1 MKKMRKLFLKLSML
15 LFVFTMSVNAAWADE
30 PQKIYLASLKAQVAP
45 ASAGSGQVQLT
56 WLDIKGKKMTSPLA
70 QQIQPTNPVGPDETA
85 QVLGGTLCAM
95 DGVEV
100 DLVEIGS
107 SGSQVYM
114 TSFLYFQADAV
125 PANGSYFSHW
135 TFSDPRITQ
144 LDTIGTRS
152 GGYYFKVLPD
162 SANNALY
169 PSAAVMTVA
178 QQVMAAPNN
187 IYAVFNKYLLSNP
200 QAGNGSLSAT
210 YPNSTQFNVTV
221 DVEGDL
227 NSFDLQDVAL
237 PTFSENSHSQW
248 NYVMQGVTTT
258 LISERKMKVTV
269 PVTFTTWEG
278 ITADTYKTTITI
290 KMAGEN
296 PSTLNIPLTVE
307 VRPVSAND
315 ASVTINNGD
324 PTAYATLADAVTAA
338 NAASGDVVL
347 TLLRDVQVKSTIT
360 LTNTMT
366 LDLNGYELYTD
377 TVTYTEFNQGKGMV
391 GKPVLKVNAS
401 GKTITLVFNKVGGAI
416 HTKPAINMGGFGTY
430 MADGIGVEVENGTL
444 VLNGGTI
451 IAENGVNQ
459 YDLSGQQILAIAV
472 KVDANGTLIQNG
484 ATIEAISAGPKAFG
498 IYNEGTVTV
507 NDGSVS
513 ATADFNTAMAVM
525 ANNGSTTTINGGSLY
540 SLAKEVEGTEE
551 RKDGLT
557 STAIATWTNSYAVS
571 AQPGSTVT
579 VNGGTLF
586 AEAIN
591 ADRAYTVAC
600 LAGFGGSLTI
610 NKKAVVHAKSPN
622 TMYSFPI
629 AIMGGP
635 VTINGGKYIGECK
648 SWRTGNDTIC
658 PPAFGVD
665 FTYVTFKSGYS
676 QTEMFFHEDDGFPTS
691 YDHPTYTNYNIAY
704 GLKEYSEGFR
714 YIAVSEENTTPRE
727 AGVAVAR
734 IGSTGYTTLEDA
746 IAYANNNTD
755 KELVIFMTNDY
766 TLPAGNYTIPAKT
779 TLVVPM
785 SDTQE
790 REANKTCPRIVFN
803 DMQTDHPYV
812 KPFEFRRLTFANG
825 VNMDVYGA
833 IELTCTQ
840 FSSNESYTSQPYG
853 AYGRLV
859 MEEGSHMTLQG
870 GSELRAWGFMTGTGE
885 TDARRNATVREMF
898 QMGDWKG
905 AFTSVEITGMAP
917 GVVADHSDK
926 KIFPVTQYFIQNVE
940 SPVKYHPGAVLTT
953 TATVSEGLIG
963 TLAVAM
969 SANDIK
975 IVGVSGRD
983 ASIFLMNDEA
993 DSENTWVRKWYD
1005 AEHDV
1010 QVYDVNSAADIG
1022 SMLLDMGE
1030 LNVPLGNFGTIPVRL
1045 NSAKFDLPITS
1056 NMKIHLLTGSMNF
1069 EQNTSLLPGAEVE
1082 VDKGATVSVFI
1093 SAEDTAKLERWHA
1106 AIEAGEEPNPADT
1119 VLYTGALYVYDQANW
1134 DKYAYCKIV
1143 EKDEY
1148 DNWNTTT
1155 GKAYTKVVR
1164 YTPGDDEVGGRPF
1177 TREEQVCPPSASIN
1191 VHGTFDTRAGYV
1203 YTSAAGANIFSQNAD
1218 AGTFKF
1224 NQDASV
1230 AGSRTVYQVEGVGT
1244 FVPRTFTS
1252 AKLKNKV
1259 GYAETSTAKVGDAYC
1274 YKDDKWTILKIDDDN
1289 NCFMVDNY
1297 GTFYAKPKDYI
1308 SVVATKD
1315 GAGNVTGNADHTFC
1329 DAEGQNRLFILIE
1342 NFCQWWEVEKVGSLY
1357 HCIHP
1362 SNDTYYYWD
1371 ESAKEWKVKTFT
1383 IKWRNWNGDP
1393 VLTNIDDE
1401 NTTDS
1406 YIVAY
1411 NTKVEF
1417 LGTNPTHVASADS
1430 TFDFIGWKRA
1440 GDATIYNNFNLP
1452 RATEDVTYMAIYEAK
1467 LRKYTITFENE
1478 GESLIETQF
1487 LPLGATPQCEN
1498 TPTKI
1503 GHILQWKP
1511 AIAPVTGDMTYTATW
1526 LEEPPTTCTVIWR
1539 NYNGA
1544 VLETDEEFAL
1554 GTQPEYN
1561 GATPTKVDANS
1572 NYTYS
1577 FVGWKRADDNTLY
1590 TASTLPNTTEDVTY
1604 VAQFEQAIKTY
1615 RVRFYKATV
1624 DGGAQLGADQNL
1636 AYGATPVVPEYSK
1649 APTDAMTYTLVWT
1662 PLVGTVT
1669 GDQDYHASFTEQT
1682 RQYTV
1687 TWKNDDGST
1696 ITTDYVNYNGTPVYS
1711 FATPTKPAANNKIYT
1726 FSGWDPAIATV
1737 KGNQVYTAQFEERD
1751 AALVVETAEVLS
1763 SSVDVQTITIEP
1775 NGVLTANPGVV
1786 ISTDVLVLEADGDL
1800 SGQLVASKVSAQ
1812 EAYFD
1817 WTPNGEAGTAS
1828 RTWYAIAVPWE
1839 VDAEN
1844 GIFLKETGRHL
1855 VIGQDFDLIYYD
1867 GATRALQGNKPA
1879 CWKYVQH
1886 DANKT
1891 MHPGQLYMMYFD
1903 PGFVTIRFA
1912 KKSGSAVIYN
1922 SPVNVSTYSASDD
1935 KDANWNG
1942 IANPR
1947 TYYAS
1952 LSAGT
1957 ATFAQVLN
1965 NGNLD
1970 DYFANPGAPV
1980 YQTINLASSKFTVG
1994 KPLFVQ
2000 ATQATPVVVTKQ
2012 TTAGIVN
2019 AAPRRRAAAAELPK
2033 GIAAVYRLAIAGEGQ
2048 PEADNLFVQV
2058 AEDEKADRYT
2068 IGQDLVKGG
2077 VASGRAQVWVNRYDA
2092 KLSVNTQALSED
2104 EATYPLTIQVPA
2116 NGDYV
2121 LSVGANE
2128 NEDYALYLT
2137 RDGEAIWNLSD
2148 GEYTGSF
2155 EKGTTSE
2162 YGLRVSAR
2170 APQITTGIDEA
2181 VVDAKG
2187 ETRKVLINNTV
2198 YIIRGENVYS
2208 VDGQLV
2214 K

>member
-1 MKKMRKLFLKLSML
+1 MRIMRKLFLKLSML
-15 LFVFTMSVNAAWADE
+15 LFVFTMSVNAAGADE
-30 PQKIYLASLKAQVAP
+30 PQKIYLASLKAQMAP
-45 ASAGSGQVQLT
+45 ESAGSGQVQLT

-70 QQIQPTNPVGPDETA
+70 QQIQATNPVGPDETA

-100 DLVEIGS
+100 DLLEMGD
-107 SGSQVYM
+107 SGSQIYM

-144 LDTIGTRS
+144 LDTIGTSR

-178 QQVMAAPNN
+178 GQVMAAPNN

-200 QAGNGSLSAT
+200 QAANGAVNAT
-210 YPNSTQFNVTV
+210 YPNSTTFNVSV

-227 NSFDLQDVAL
+227 STFDMYDIAM

-248 NYVMQGVTTT
+248 SYDMAGMTST
-258 LISERKMKVTV
+258 LVSERKIRVTV
-269 PVTFTTWEG
+269 PVTFTTWDG
-278 ITADTYKTTITI
+278 ITADTYKTILTI
-290 KMAGEN
+290 KMEGDA
-296 PSTLNIPLTVE
+296 PSTLNVPLTVE
-307 VRPVSAND
+307 ARAVSDKD
-315 ASVTINNGD
+315 ASVTINGGA
-324 PTAYATLADAVTAA
+324 PTAYATLAEAVNAA
-338 NAASGDVVL
+338 HAASGDVVL
-347 TLLRDVQVKSTIT
+347 TLLRDVQVKSTIP

-377 TVTYTEFNQGKGMV
+377 TVTYAEFNQGNGMV
-391 GKPVLKVNAS
+391 GKPVLKVSAS
-401 GKTITLVFNKVGGAI
+401 GKTITLVYNKVGGAI
-416 HTKPAINMGGFGTY
+416 HTKPAISMGGFGTF

-540 SLAKEVEGTEE
+540 SLAKEVEGTED
-551 RKDGLT
+551 RQDGLT
-557 STAIATWTNSYAVS
+557 PTAIATWTNSYAVS

-610 NKKAVVHAKSPN
+610 NKKAVIHAKSPN

-665 FTYVTFKSGYS
+665 FTNVTFKSGYS

-691 YDHPTYTNYNIAY
+691 YNHPTYTNYNIAY

-714 YIAVSEENTTPRE
+714 YIAVSEENTTPKE

-803 DMQTDHPYV
+803 DMQTTHPYV

-825 VNMDVYGA
+825 VNIDVYGA

-870 GSELRAWGFMTGTGE
+870 GSELRAWGYMTGTGE

-905 AFTSVEITGMAP
+905 AMTSVQITGMAAST
-917 GVVADHSDK
+917 GLVADHSSY

-940 SPVKYHPGAVLTT
+940 SPVKYHPGAVLST
-953 TATVSEGLIG
+953 TATVSEGLMNF
-963 TLAVAM
+963 LAVAM

-1030 LNVPLGNFGTIPVRL
+1030 LNVPLGNIGTIPVRL

-1093 SAEDTAKLERWHA
+1093 SDEDAAKLERWHA

-1143 EKDEY
+1143 EKNEY

-1155 GKAYTKVVR
+1155 GTAFTKVVR
-1164 YTPGDDEVGGRPF
+1164 YTPWDDEVGGRPF
-1177 TREEQVCPPSASIN
+1177 IREEQVCPPSASIN

-1244 FVPRTFTS
+1244 FVPRPFTS

-1274 YKDDKWTILKIDDDN
+1274 YKGDKWTILKIDEDN

-1383 IKWRNWNGDP
+1383 IKWRNWNGDS
-1393 VLTNIDDE
+1393 VMTNIDDE
-1401 NTTDS
+1401 HTTDS
-1406 YIVAY
+1406 YVVAY

-1539 NYNGA
+1539 NYNGV

-1554 GTQPEYN
+1554 GEKPVYN
-1561 GATPTKVDANS
+1561 GATPAKVDANS

-1590 TASTLPNTTEDVTY
+1590 TAATLPNTTEDVTY

-1615 RVRFYKATV
+1615 TVRFYKAAV
-1624 DGGAQLGADQNL
+1624 DGGAQLGETQNL

-1649 APTDAMTYTLVWT
+1649 TATDAKTYTLVWT

-1669 GDQDYHASFTEQT
+1669 GNQDYHASFTEQT

-1687 TWKNDDGST
+1687 TWKNYDGSI
-1696 ITTDYVNYNGTPVYS
+1696 ITTDYVNYNEAPVYS
-1711 FATPTKPAANNKIYT
+1711 FATPAKPAANNKIYT
-1726 FSGWDPAIATV
+1726 FSGWTPAIATV
-1737 KGNQVYTAQFEERD
+1737 TGNQIYTAQFEERD
-1751 AALVVETAEVLS
+1751 AVMDVTTAEVLT
-1763 SSVDVQTITIEP
+1763 SSVDVQNITIEP
-1775 NGVLTANPGVV
+1775 TGTLTANPGVV
-1786 ISTDVLVLEADGDL
+1786 ITTDVLTLQANEGA
-1800 SGQLVASKVSAQ
+1800 SGQLIATKVNATVAHYELKF
-1812 EAYFD
+1812 E
-1817 WTPNGEAGTAS
+1817 NGARRHWHAFG
-1828 RTWYAIAVPWE
+1828 VPWQVDLDATPIRE
-1839 VDAEN
+1839 V
-1844 GIFLKETGRHL
+1844 ETGRTFVLGHDYD
-1855 VIGQDFDLIYYD
+1855 IIYYN
-1867 GATRALQGNKPA
+1867 GAKRAAEGPGASCWEYVEHNSHILQ
-1879 CWKYVQH
+1879 
-1886 DANKT
+1886 
-1891 MHPGQLYMMYFD
+1891 PGQGYMIAFTSD
-1903 PGFVTIRFA
+1903 VQTLRFT
-1912 KKSGSAVIYN
+1912 KKADAPVIYN
-1922 SPVNVSTYSASDD
+1922 GDFAVA
-1935 KDANWNG
+1935 ANNG
-1942 IANPR
+1942 GTATDNGINAIANPMAYHA
-1947 TYYAS
+1947 T
-1952 LSAGT
+1952 LDVAGV
-1957 ATFAQVLN
+1957 AQVHD
-1965 NGNLD
+1965 GGEIGSD
-1970 DYFANPGAPV
+1970 GYDPVTIANMR
-1980 YQTINLASSKFTVG
+1980 YIVG
-1994 KPLFVQ
+1994 KTVYVQ
-2000 ATQATPVVVTKQ
+2000 VDAAQSIVVEKAGSSVPVV
-2012 TTAGIVN
+2012 
-2019 AAPRRRAAAAELPK
+2019 AAPARRAARATDKKYLTLEDYYIVELTNTNGLGSK
-2033 GIAAVYRLAIAGEGQ
+2033 LYVL
-2048 PEADNLFVQV
+2048 PE
-2058 AEDEKADRYT
+2058 EDKADEYV
-2068 IGQDLVKGG
+2068 IGHDLVKMGM
-2077 VASGRAQVWVNRYDA
+2077 STKKAQIWVNRYDV
-2092 KLSVNTQALSED
+2092 KLGLNTTAPEDGVAEFPVNIYAPKAGQYTLSLVSEPDD
-2104 EATYPLTIQVPA
+2104 EYTV
-2116 NGDYV
+2116 
-2121 LSVGANE
+2121 
-2128 NEDYALYLT
+2128 YLT
-2137 RDGEAIWNLSD
+2137 LNGEAIWNLSSS
-2148 GEYTGSF
+2148 EYAV
-2155 EKGTTSE
+2155 ELAAGTNKS
-2162 YGLRVSAR
+2162 YGLRLSAR
-2170 APQITTGIDEA
+2170 KSPSVATGVDEA
-2181 VVDAKG
+2181 VVDAQG
-2187 ETRKVLINNTV
+2187 EIKKVIINDKV
-2198 YIIRGENVYS
+2198 FIIRGENVYTI
-2208 VDGQLV
+2208 DGQLV

>member
-1 MKKMRKLFLKLSML
+1 MRIMRKLFLKLSML

-30 PQKIYLASLKAQVAP
+30 PQKIYLASLKAQMAP
-45 ASAGSGQVQLT
+45 ESAGSGQVQLT

-100 DLVEIGS
+100 DLAEIGG
-107 SGSQVYM
+107 SGSQIYM

-135 TFSDPRITQ
+135 TFSDPKITQ
-144 LDTIGTRS
+144 LDTIGASR
-152 GGYYFKVLPD
+152 GGYYFKLLPD

-169 PSAAVMTVA
+169 PSPAVKTVA
-178 QQVMAAPNN
+178 GQVMAAPNN

-200 QAGNGSLSAT
+200 QAANGAVNAT

-248 NYVMQGVTTT
+248 SYDMAGMTST
-258 LISERKMKVTV
+258 LVSERKIRVTV
-269 PVTFTTWEG
+269 PVTFTTWDG
-278 ITADTYKTTITI
+278 ITADTYKTILTI
-290 KMAGEN
+290 KMAGDA
-296 PSTLNIPLTVE
+296 PSTLNVPLTVE
-307 VRPVSAND
+307 ARAVSDKD
-315 ASVTINNGD
+315 ASVAINGGE
-324 PTAYATLADAVTAA
+324 PTAYATLAEAVTDA

-377 TVTYTEFNQGKGMV
+377 TVTNAEFNQGKGMV
-391 GKPVLKVNAS
+391 GKPVLKVSAS
-401 GKTITLVFNKVGGAI
+401 GKTITLVYNKVGGAI
-416 HTKPAINMGGFGTY
+416 HTKPAINMGGFGMY

-451 IAENGVNQ
+451 IAENGVVD
-459 YDLSGQQILAIAV
+459 YELYGQQILAIAV

-498 IYNEGTVTV
+498 IYNEGKVTV

-525 ANNGSTTTINGGSLY
+525 ANDGSTTTINGGSLY
-540 SLAKEVEGTEE
+540 SLAKEEDGTEDIDE
-551 RKDGLT
+551 SLT
-557 STAIATWTNSYAVS
+557 PAAIATWTNSYAVS

-622 TMYSFPI
+622 NMYSFPL

-676 QTEMFFHEDDGFPTS
+676 QTEKFFHEDDRFPTS
-691 YDHPTYTNYNIAY
+691 DDHPTYTNYNIAY

-714 YIAVSEENTTPRE
+714 YIAVSEENTTPKE

-766 TLPAGNYTIPAKT
+766 TLPAGNYTIPAKA

-870 GSELRAWGFMTGTGE
+870 GSELRAWGYMTGTGE

-905 AFTSVEITGMAP
+905 AMTSVKITGMAH

-1030 LNVPLGNFGTIPVRL
+1030 LNIPIGNFGTIPVRL

-1134 DKYAYCKIV
+1134 DKYAYCKVV
-1143 EKDEY
+1143 EKDEN

-1155 GKAYTKVVR
+1155 GTAFTKVVR
-1164 YTPGDDEVGGRPF
+1164 YTPWDDEEGGRPF
-1177 TREEQVCPPSASIN
+1177 TRDEQTCPPSAAIN
-1191 VHGTFDTRAGYV
+1191 VHGTFDTQAGYV

-1230 AGSRTVYQVEGVGT
+1230 AGSRTVYQVEGEGT

-1259 GYAETSTAKVGDAYC
+1259 GYAETSTARVGDAYC

-1315 GAGNVTGNADHTFC
+1315 GEGNITGNADHTFC

-1371 ESAKEWKVKTFT
+1371 ESAKTWKVKTFT

-1393 VLTNIDDE
+1393 VMTNIDDKH
-1401 NTTDS
+1401 TTDS
-1406 YIVAY
+1406 YVVAY
-1411 NTKVEF
+1411 NTNVEF
-1417 LGTNPTHVASADS
+1417 LGSNPTHIASADS

-1452 RATEDVTYMAIYEAK
+1452 RATEDVTYMAVYEAK
-1467 LRKYTITFENE
+1467 QRKYTITFENE
-1478 GESLIETQF
+1478 GESPIETQF

-1498 TPTKI
+1498 MPTKI

-1615 RVRFYKATV
+1615 RVRFYEATV

-1649 APTDAMTYTLVWT
+1649 ASTDAMTYTLVWT

-1687 TWKNDDGST
+1687 TWKNYDGST

-1726 FSGWDPAIATV
+1726 FSGWDHAIATV
-1737 KGNQVYTAQFEERD
+1737 TDNQVYTAQFEERD
-1751 AALVVETAEVLS
+1751 AEMDVTTAEVLT
-1763 SSVDVQTITIEP
+1763 SSVDVQNITIEP
-1775 NGVLTANPGVV
+1775 TGTLTVNPGVV
-1786 ISTDVLVLEADGDL
+1786 ITTDMLTLQANEDA
-1800 SGQLVASKVSAQ
+1800 SGQLIATKVNATVAHYELKF
-1812 EAYFD
+1812 E
-1817 WTPNGEAGTAS
+1817 NGARRHWHAFG
-1828 RTWYAIAVPWE
+1828 VPWQVDLDATPIRE
-1839 VDAEN
+1839 V
-1844 GIFLKETGRHL
+1844 ETGRTFFLGHDYD
-1855 VIGQDFDLIYYD
+1855 IIYYN
-1867 GATRALQGNKPA
+1867 GAKRAAEGPGASCWEYVEHNSHILQ
-1879 CWKYVQH
+1879 
-1886 DANKT
+1886 
-1891 MHPGQLYMMYFD
+1891 PGQGYMIAF
-1903 PGFVTIRFA
+1903 TIDVQTLRFT
-1912 KKSGSAVIYN
+1912 KKADAPVIYN
-1922 SPVNVSTYSASDD
+1922 GDFAVA
-1935 KDANWNG
+1935 ANNG
-1942 IANPR
+1942 GAATDNGINAIANPMAYHA
-1947 TYYAS
+1947 T
-1952 LSAGT
+1952 LDVAGV
-1957 ATFAQVLN
+1957 AQVHD
-1965 NGNLD
+1965 GGEIGSD
-1970 DYFANPGAPV
+1970 GYDPVTIANMR
-1980 YQTINLASSKFTVG
+1980 YIVG
-1994 KPLFVQ
+1994 KTVYVQ
-2000 ATQATPVVVTKQ
+2000 VDAAQSIVVEKAGSSVPVV
-2012 TTAGIVN
+2012 
-2019 AAPRRRAAAAELPK
+2019 AAPSRKVQKTTDKKYLTLEDYYTVSLTNANGIGNKLYVLP
-2033 GIAAVYRLAIAGEGQ
+2033 E
-2048 PEADNLFVQV
+2048 
-2058 AEDEKADRYT
+2058 EDKENKYV
-2068 IGQDLVKGG
+2068 IGHDLVKMGMSTKKAQIWINRYGANLGLNTTAPVEG
-2077 VASGRAQVWVNRYDA
+2077 VAEFPINLYAPAAGEYTISSIQP
-2092 KLSVNTQALSED
+2092 SVVSDQN
-2104 EATYPLTIQVPA
+2104 
-2116 NGDYV
+2116 DYTV
-2121 LSVGANE
+2121 
-2128 NEDYALYLT
+2128 YLT
-2137 RDGEAIWNLSD
+2137 QNGEAIWNLSD
-2148 GEYTGSF
+2148 APYALSLSAGVNKT
-2155 EKGTTSE
+2155 
-2162 YGLRVSAR
+2162 YGLRLSAR
-2170 APQITTGIDEA
+2170 KSPQTTTGIDEA
-2181 VVDAKG
+2181 VVDAQG
-2187 ETRKVLINNTV
+2187 ETRKVLINNQV
-2198 YIIRGENVYS
+2198 FIIRGNNVYS